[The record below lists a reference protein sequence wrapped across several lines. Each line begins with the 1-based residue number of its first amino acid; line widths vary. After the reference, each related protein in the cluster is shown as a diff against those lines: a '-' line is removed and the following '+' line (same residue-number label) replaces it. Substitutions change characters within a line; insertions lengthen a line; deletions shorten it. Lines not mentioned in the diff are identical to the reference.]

1 MYSGYIK
8 AGIPPAYP
16 TGQIYMHYWFVE
28 SENNPK
34 TDPIVVWY
42 NGGPGA
48 SSLYGLLV
56 ELGPLLLNERSL
68 EDPRYNSTGIPQLI
82 RNPYSWSKVANVLTI
97 DNPAPVGFSYC
108 DPVGPTGD
116 GTSCGPWNDSS
127 TAAINYKFFTN
138 WFPEFSEFWDREL
151 YVIGESYAGVYVPTI
166 VRELVAQP
174 PPGLNLRG
182 FAVGDGCMGIDV
194 LCGDSDGPYWDVEFM
209 HGHGQFSNSLYR
221 KIKTSCSEAELKNGN
236 VSPFCQSVL
245 DQMSQ
250 EIGGYYGY
258 NLYDECWY
266 KNIFARPGSKGLRR
280 NFVFPASA
288 QGALNDYACPTNAMT
303 IWIDLAVVRKALNV
317 PLDSYF
323 FNGDNGVILDPLL
336 LLLLSSLLPLP
347 LLPRHRYRYCHRH
360 RHLIQP
366 TGVGFNYS
374 STERSVLPIYQ
385 RSIVQNNLKVLVY
398 NGDTD
403 PGINSF
409 MTQDKYFDFFQS
421 VGIQITERWRPWTL
435 DGKLAVAGY
444 VTKFAENFH
453 FLTIRGSGHMVPEF
467 KPAAALSFLSHWL
480 QNSTFPPYHS

>member
-1 MYSGYIK
+1 
-8 AGIPPAYP
+8 
-16 TGQIYMHYWFVE
+16 
-28 SENNPK
+28 
-34 TDPIVVWY
+34 
-42 NGGPGA
+42 
-48 SSLYGLLV
+48 
-56 ELGPLLLNERSL
+56 
-68 EDPRYNSTGIPQLI
+68 
-82 RNPYSWSKVANVLTI
+82 
-97 DNPAPVGFSYC
+97 
-108 DPVGPTGD
+108 
-116 GTSCGPWNDSS
+116 
-127 TAAINYKFFTN
+127 
-138 WFPEFSEFWDREL
+138 
-151 YVIGESYAGVYVPTI
+151 
-166 VRELVAQP
+166 
-174 PPGLNLRG
+174 
-182 FAVGDGCMGIDV
+182 MGIDV

-323 FNGDNGVILDPLL
+323 FNGDNGV
-336 LLLLSSLLPLP
+336 
-347 LLPRHRYRYCHRH
+347 
-360 RHLIQP
+360 
-366 TGVGFNYS
+366 GFNYS